1 MHPLPPHRPRHP
13 ATSASRHT
21 ARPRVGFTLVEMM
34 VVLAVIA
41 VLAAVVAPEV
51 LRNVGDA
58 NAGAARQQIELLSAA
73 LDGYRLDNHAY
84 PTTEQGLAALR
95 TEPAVGERAR
105 NWRGP
110 YLRRAVP
117 ADPWG
122 RPYVYVAPGRAN
134 PRGFDL
140 YTLGRDGR
148 EGGEGEDADVTS
160 WGEPLK

>member
-1 MHPLPPHRPRHP
+1 MPLRLRRPTSLAAP
-13 ATSASRHT
+13 AS
-21 ARPRVGFTLVEMM
+21 PRRGRRGFTLIEMM
-34 VVLAVIA
+34 VILAIIA

-51 LRNVGDA
+51 LRSVGDA
-58 NAGAARQQIELLSAA
+58 NAGAARQQIELLSTA

-84 PTTEQGLAALR
+84 PTTQQGLAALR
-95 TEPAVGERAR
+95 TEPVIGDKPR

-117 ADPWG
+117 EDPWG
-122 RPYVYVAPGRAN
+122 RPYVYEAPGRAN
-134 PRGFDL
+134 PKGFDL

-160 WGEPLK
+160 WGEPPR